1 MVLGISLRI
10 LMFLW
15 DISLEKKDTGDVRAV
30 TAQEQILDP
39 KLNDVWS
46 LLVKEKVQTYSLFTY
61 ILNEPQ
67 VLSECQFDPKL

>member
-46 LLVKEKVQTYSLFTY
+46 LLVKEKVRIDLFSLY
-61 ILNEPQ
+61 IYIE
-67 VLSECQFDPKL
+67 